1 MIDPDEATELLTTVL
16 PRSRPRPPAPA
27 CSRPTPKFAYIKREI
42 TPRQQQAVHRLG
54 IPGIGFRVENRRFYP
69 GGADR
74 RRTCSARV
82 NIDNQGIAGIEKYID
97 DAFLNDLHAA
107 GFATGHALEPVQLSI
122 DLRVQHVVRDELAKA
137 MEKLPGHRRRS
148 AS

>member
-1 MIDPDEATELLTTVL
+1 MPDEATELLTTVFPDL
-16 PRSRPRPPAPA
+16 DRDRLRRLLSTDAA
-27 CSRPTPKFAYIKREI
+27 FAYIKREI
-42 TPRQQQAVHRLG
+42 TPRQQQMVHRLG

-74 RRTCSARV
+74 RPHPRHGQHRQPGHRRHREVSSTRRSSS
-82 NIDNQGIAGIEKYID
+82 
-97 DAFLNDLHAA
+97 DLHAA

-122 DLRVQHVVRDELAKA
+122 DLRVQHVVRDELREGDGEATG
-137 MEKLPGHRRRS
+137 PSPRS